1 MAYCKYSS
9 DKGDESDVW
18 VWADLDGNWITS
30 VRDTRPLLGG
40 PPHPLSFIVPHAKE
54 QPAFDAAKKRRDE
67 WERLNPPEVIEH
79 PAAGQ
84 DFNHR
89 SPGACAANLKSLKA
103 GGIIVPAGVIE
114 ELEAGQAKW
123 DARGDGDV

>member
-9 DKGDESDVW
+9 EKGDESDVW

-30 VRDTRPLLGG
+30 VRVSRPILGG

-54 QPAFDAAKKRRDE
+54 QPAFEAAKKRREE

-84 DFNHR
+84 DFKHR
-89 SPGACAANLKSLKA
+89 SPGDCATKL
-103 GGIIVPAGVIE
+103 G
-114 ELEAGQAKW
+114 
-123 DARGDGDV
+123 DHRARGGYRGTRSRPGKVGCAGRR